1 MIVREAARSH
11 AALVTVGTRGRSGI
25 AHALLGS
32 VAQELVSTRARDVRV
47 ARLVRFTFVA
57 P

>member
-32 VAQELVSTRARDVRV
+32 VAQELVSTRVRDVRV
-47 ARLVRFTFVA
+47 ARPVRFTFVA